1 MNSRALLLGC
11 AIGVAFGSPV
21 AQAATKRV
29 GMGVPDEKLAK
40 QFFALNGEAQ
50 AFFPEVITVN
60 AGDKVEFQPLGFH
73 NFDLPATGGAPLPFL
88 APTGG
93 KAAGVKDAAGADLWF
108 NGEDIFGFNP
118 LLMKM
123 KWGKTFTYAGQR
135 INSGLPLGDKLK
147 PVTVKFPRTGTFTY
161 FCDIHPGM
169 KGKVRVLGKG
179 KRVPSAKADER
190 AIENQIDAAMAE
202 LKRVNKTTVGNGVI
216 QIGGSGKEGI
226 ESYNFFPAKSTVAL
240 GTTVTFQMPPGSVE
254 VHTAT
259 TGPGNPEKQPKSYL
273 GQVAASFQR
282 EVFDPLATYGSEQP
296 GGTPAALTKTLHGN
310 GFWNSGVLDRADST
324 PLPAE
329 TQVTFSEAGTFD
341 FYCLI
346 HPFMKTTV
354 TVTS

>member
-1 MNSRALLLGC
+1 MKRRALLLGV
-11 AIGVAFGSPV
+11 AAGVALGS
-21 AQAATKRV
+21 AAADAATKGV
-29 GMGVPDEKLAK
+29 AMGVPDEKTSK
-40 QFFALNGEAQ
+40 QFFALNGEPQ
-50 AFFPEVITVN
+50 AFFPEVITIN
-60 AGDKVEFQPLGFH
+60 AGDKVQFQPLGFH

-88 APTGG
+88 APTGE
-93 KAAGVKDAAGADLWF
+93 KAAGVKDAAGADFWF
-108 NGEDIFGFNP
+108 NGQDIFGFNP

-135 INSGLPLGDKLK
+135 VNSGLPLGDKLK
-147 PVTVKFPRTGTFTY
+147 PLTVKFPKAGTFTY
-161 FCDIHPGM
+161 YCDIHPGM
-169 KGKVRVLGKG
+169 KGKVRVLSKG
-179 KRVPSAKADER
+179 KRVPSAKADQK
-190 AIENQIDAAMAE
+190 AIENQLDAAMAE
-202 LKRVNKTTVGNGVI
+202 LRRVNKTKVGNGII

-226 ESYNFFPAKSTVAL
+226 ESYSFFPANSTVAV

-273 GQVAASFQR
+273 GQVAASFQG
-282 EVFDPLATYGSEQP
+282 EVFDPRAVYGSEQP
-296 GGTPAALTKTLHGN
+296 GGAPAQLTKALHGN
-310 GFWNSGVLDRADST
+310 GFWNSGVLDRVGGS